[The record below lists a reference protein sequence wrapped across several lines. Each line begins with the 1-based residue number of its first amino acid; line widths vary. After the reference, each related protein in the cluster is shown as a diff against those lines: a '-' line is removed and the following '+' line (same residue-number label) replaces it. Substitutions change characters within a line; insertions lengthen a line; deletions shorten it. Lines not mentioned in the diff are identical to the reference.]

1 MPRLA
6 VDAATKCPP
15 YFHGE
20 TTRSQQPASTISDGP
35 RPKPPCPPR
44 TRISLISR
52 SCRNPQARP
61 KLPGLREKV
70 PIVWGILPSIFP
82 GFTEVQ
88 SDDEENLDSF
98 DWGSDMRRGHER
110 WLGCRGRL
118 AEKAPRIERRLVGLV
133 RWIVGRFVGL
143 AWFERW
149 LLGWLLRRFVGRQL
163 LEQLARLEWR
173 IQRWLEWRQL
183 LARLPRRIPR
193 FEWLARFERRLGR
206 VRPSS

>member
-1 MPRLA
+1 
-6 VDAATKCPP
+6 
-15 YFHGE
+15 
-20 TTRSQQPASTISDGP
+20 
-35 RPKPPCPPR
+35 
-44 TRISLISR
+44 
-52 SCRNPQARP
+52 
-61 KLPGLREKV
+61 
-70 PIVWGILPSIFP
+70 
-82 GFTEVQ
+82 
-88 SDDEENLDSF
+88 
-98 DWGSDMRRGHER
+98 
-110 WLGCRGRL
+110 L